1 MPAAFDDPNDFT
13 IQKGIG
19 VTALHGVLPQVIE
32 IVRSTSASVL
42 EPESYEAVLREPLER
57 LQGDNGSGDTVSGF
71 DFWRSGEE
79 GAAATFSSGAGR
91 RVLIAKIET
100 LLPAITPV

>member
-1 MPAAFDDPNDFT
+1 
-13 IQKGIG
+13 
-19 VTALHGVLPQVIE
+19 VLPQVIE

-42 EPESYEAVLREPLER
+42 KPESYQMVLREPLER
-57 LQGDNGSGDTVSGF
+57 LQGDSGIGDTVSGF

-79 GAAATFSSGAGR
+79 RAAATFSSGAGR
-91 RVLIAKIET
+91 RVLIAKIES

>member
-1 MPAAFDDPNDFT
+1 MPITPKTGSLFHADFT
-13 IQKGIG
+13 
-19 VTALHGVLPQVIE
+19 

-42 EPESYEAVLREPLER
+42 EPESYEVVLREPLER
-57 LQGDNGSGDTVSGF
+57 LQGDNGIGDTVSGI

-79 GAAATFSSGAGR
+79 GAAATFSSAAGR
-91 RVLIAKIET
+91 RVLIAKIES